1 QCRVVL
7 RTDENEN
14 YIFCDKRYRNWRALY
29 LHVRQHYLSLKCT
42 YISPEGRPCMYSC
55 DRRSKTL
62 MEKHMKMHDVL
73 KQKMVGETNLDD
85 SLTDI
90 FTGNVNFDPE
100 IFLDDSKVNRI
111 LNEETDVKVP
121 KLEEKPV
128 KKVAKRS
135 TPLRIKLKEKRRNRK
150 PKPKGWQRKAHVPK
164 RKICSKQFI
173 DTSSS
178 DDTDDVKDD
187 KYGYKSDDT
196 DDVKDDKYG
205 CTSDG
210 TDSRTVKFGGFD
222 DQDQVGSQAECDM
235 NREVGEIC
243 TDKCREASN
252 DDKTDKVTVERTV
265 YFGHKEVGLRL
276 KEEHTESERS
286 PAISEKGDFA
296 IIQIPSEREL
306 SFEEGGNNAG
316 KSSSKMTSDKMKTKH
331 RDDQSD
337 TVPKSIKE
345 AQRSMKTQYEERDSS
360 RSPRMKVKKSP
371 PSSKTQVERDDHP
384 VSPKRICVFI
394 SSPIR
399 DREVGPDPLS
409 AIAGGLLLLND
420 YGSSETSEE
429 D

>member
-1 QCRVVL
+1 
-7 RTDENEN
+7 
-14 YIFCDKRYRNWRALY
+14 
-29 LHVRQHYLSLKCT
+29 
-42 YISPEGRPCMYSC
+42 M
-55 DRRSKTL
+55 
-62 MEKHMKMHDVL
+62 M
-73 KQKMVGETNLDD
+73 GETNPDD
-85 SLTDI
+85 IQTDI
-90 FTGNVNFDPE
+90 FTGNVNFNPE
-100 IFLDDSKVNRI
+100 VFLDDSKVNRI

-121 KLEEKPV
+121 KPEEKPV
-128 KKVAKRS
+128 KKVVKRS
-135 TPLRIKLKEKRRNRK
+135 TALRIKLKEKRRNRK
-150 PKPKGWQRKAHVPK
+150 PTPKGWQRKAHVPK

-173 DTSSS
+173 DTPS
-178 DDTDDVKDD
+178 
-187 KYGYKSDDT
+187 SDDT

-210 TDSRTVKFGGFD
+210 TDSRTVKFGEFD

-243 TDKCREASN
+243 TDKCMEASN

-265 YFGHKEVGLRL
+265 YFGHKEVGLGL
-276 KEEHTESERS
+276 KEEHTASEGS
-286 PAISEKGDFA
+286 PAPTSEKGDFA
-296 IIQIPSEREL
+296 IIQILSECEL

-316 KSSSKMTSDKMKTKH
+316 KSSMTSDKMKKKH
-331 RDDQSD
+331 SDNQSD

-345 AQRSMKTQYEERDSS
+345 VQRSMKSRFEERHSS

-371 PSSKTQVERDDHP
+371 PSLKTKLERDDHP

-394 SSPIR
+394 SSPVR
-399 DREVGPDPLS
+399 DKEVGPDPLS